1 MKAAILAGCGAEIG
15 ANLLIQNDPGKDGFE
30 IKAVVTNPPPV
41 DKHYPELRPI
51 DGIVARLAM
60 ALPGIQSSVD
70 VVSDDT
76 LRIEGREVR
85 FYFGDSGKERP
96 PVAGHFD
103 LGFIATSKLDIADDS
118 PVARNM
124 RELASVVLGV
134 AEADDLPSLYG
145 CLADLSSDE
154 IGTIHRT
161 VVDTG
166 MYCLGSCQTNGMH
179 ASLRVVVEALKAID
193 RNARHIVAVETDIVH
208 PDTPNGVLGTRS
220 FEGRMQDARDNLR
233 PSFSQIAKS
242 QHKVMPW
249 APLVNTVSL
258 RAPVHAPGYQINRFV
273 VNDGGQLNAGLL
285 EAAISRVSEKLG
297 HVVKASR
304 TPLGSRA
311 YAYER
316 RCATIVA
323 DANHLL
329 ILRPGY
335 LANQGLSEIII
346 QSFVNNT
353 VGYSAVVRAVAR
365 SIALGQPIATFGR
378 IER

>member
-1 MKAAILAGCGAEIG
+1 MKTAILAGCGAEIG
-15 ANLLIQNDPGKDGFE
+15 ANLLIQNNPERDGFA

-60 ALPGIQSSVD
+60 ALPGFQSHVE
-70 VVSDDT
+70 VVADDT

-85 FYFGDSGKERP
+85 FFFGDLAKERP
-96 PVAGHFD
+96 PVADHFD
-103 LGFIATSKLDIADDS
+103 LGFIATSKSDIADDS
-118 PVARNM
+118 PVARYIKD
-124 RELASVVLGV
+124 LASVVLGV
-134 AEADDLPSLYG
+134 AEADDLPSIYG
-145 CLADLSSDE
+145 CLADLSSDD
-154 IGTIHRT
+154 ISTIHRT
-161 VVDTG
+161 VVDSG
-166 MYCLGSCQTNGMH
+166 LYCVGSCQSNGMH
-179 ASLRVVVEALKAID
+179 ASLRVVIEALKAIN
-193 RNARHIVAVETDIVH
+193 RNATNIVAIETDIVH

-249 APLVNTVSL
+249 APLINTVSL

-273 VNDGGQLNAGLL
+273 VNDDGKLSTDLI
-285 EAAISRVSEKLG
+285 EAAIGRVGETRG
-297 HVVKASR
+297 HIVKAARS
-304 TPLGSRA
+304 PLGSRA

-316 RCATIVA
+316 RCSTILS

-329 ILRPGY
+329 ILRPEY
-335 LANQGLSEIII
+335 LAKQNLSQIII

-353 VGYSAVVRAVAR
+353 VGYSAVVLALASSVAFGK
-365 SIALGQPIATFGR
+365 SIATFRG